1 MPKRDGKEIR
11 CRSTT
16 LLKIAWNEGDEKS
29 GRGMDG
35 WMDGW
40 DMVRSIRTVTDHAMQ
55 PERDSITQDAGR
67 RT

>member
-1 MPKRDGKEIR
+1 MGECESVRVLMPKRDGKEIR

-35 WMDGW
+35 WTRYG
-40 DMVRSIRTVTDHAMQ
+40 H
-55 PERDSITQDAGR
+55 
-67 RT
+67 